1 MNSIEKKLDY
11 ILFSA
16 WSVSFVAA
24 LGSLYLSEIM
34 KYEPCT
40 LCWYQRILM
49 YPLVLLLGTA
59 IIRKDYKIGIYSL
72 IFSIVGACI
81 ATYHYLLQIIPFSLE
96 NAESCGRIS
105 CTEDYLDGFG
115 FITIPFLALLAFLI
129 IIICSFTLMK
139 LSKERNS
146 I

>member
-1 MNSIEKKLDY
+1 MNNIEKKLDY

-16 WSVSFVAA
+16 WFVSFVAT

-59 IIRKDYKIGIYSL
+59 MIRKDYKIGIYSL
-72 IFSIVGACI
+72 IFAIVGAGI
-81 ATYHYLLQIIPFSLE
+81 STYHYSLQIIPSSLD
-96 NAESCGRIS
+96 NAEACGKVS
-105 CTEDYLDGFG
+105 CTEDYLDWFG
-115 FITIPFLALLAFLI
+115 FITIPVLALLAFLL
-129 IIICSFTLMK
+129 IIICSFILMK

>member
-1 MNSIEKKLDY
+1 MNNIEKKLDY
-11 ILFSA
+11 ILLSA
-16 WSVSFVAA
+16 WSVSFVAT

-49 YPLVLLLGTA
+49 YPLFLLLGTA
-59 IIRKDYKIGIYSL
+59 ILRKDYKIGIYSL
-72 IFSIVGACI
+72 IFAIVGACI
-81 ATYHYLLQIIPFSLE
+81 ATYHYSLQIIPFSLK
-96 NAESCGRIS
+96 NVAVCGKIS
-105 CTEDYLDGFG
+105 CTGDYLNWFG

-129 IIICSFTLMK
+129 IIICSFILMK

>member
-11 ILFSA
+11 ILLSA
-16 WSVSFVAA
+16 WSVSFVAT

-81 ATYHYLLQIIPFSLE
+81 ATYHYSLQIIPFSLE
-96 NAESCGRIS
+96 NAEACGRVS
-105 CTEDYLDGFG
+105 CTEDYLNGFG

-129 IIICSFTLMK
+129 IILCSFILMK